1 MVGTSSISHDRFA
14 TTRWSMVVRAAASTP
29 TNADDALAELARRY
43 CYAVYA
49 YVRHSGHAPVIAS
62 EITGKFLRE
71 LTALTDA
78 ASELGHFRHYLLDR
92 LNVFLGSD
100 WRRIENE
107 SPDTVIL
114 IPPDLE
120 ARYQRDVAAA
130 ASPEQAYERAFALE
144 VLARALQRLQAEA
157 VQTGHLPMYQALQV
171 HLAHE
176 PAPGEIDAL
185 GTRLN
190 LPPLALVVALKRLRQ
205 RFRELAAQELADTV
219 SSSSNLTIEQGNL
232 RSALQQSQ

>member
-1 MVGTSSISHDRFA
+1 MMGTSSISQDRFA

-29 TNADDALAELARRY
+29 ASADNALAELARRY

-49 YVRHSGHAPVIAS
+49 YVRRCGHTPVIAS

-71 LTALTDA
+71 LTALSDA
-78 ASELGHFRHYLLDR
+78 APGQGHFRHYLLDR
-92 LNVFLGSD
+92 LNVFLGGD
-100 WRRIENE
+100 WHRIDDET
-107 SPDTVIL
+107 SGTVIL

-120 ARYQRDVAAA
+120 TRYQRDVANA

-157 VQTGHLPMYQALQV
+157 EQTGHLPMYQALQV

-176 PAPGEIDAL
+176 PVPGEIDAL
-185 GTRLN
+185 GVQLN

-219 SSSSNLTIEQGNL
+219 SSGNDLTIEQGNL
-232 RSALQQSQ
+232 RSVLQ

>member
-1 MVGTSSISHDRFA
+1 MEGTSSISQDRFA
-14 TTRWSMVVRAAASTP
+14 ATRWSMVIRAAASAP
-29 TNADDALAELARRY
+29 ANADGALAELARRY

-49 YVRHSGHAPVIAS
+49 YVRRCGHAPVIAG

-71 LTALTDA
+71 LTALTHA
-78 ASELGHFRHYLLDR
+78 ASGQGHFRHYLLDR

-100 WRRIENE
+100 WRRIEDDP
-107 SPDTVIL
+107 PDTVIL

-120 ARYQRDVAAA
+120 TRCQRDVAATG
-130 ASPEQAYERAFALE
+130 SPEQAYERAFALE

-157 VQTGHLPMYQALQV
+157 EQTGHLPMYQALQV

-176 PAPGEIDAL
+176 PVPGEIDAI
-185 GTRLN
+185 GARLHI
-190 LPPLALVVALKRLRQ
+190 PPLALVVALKRLRQ

-219 SSSSNLTIEQGNL
+219 SSSSELSIEQGNL
-232 RSALQQSQ
+232 RSALQ